1 MGVLSP
7 SLSFVDAQVD
17 GGSIPS
23 LATILS
29 ALAKRA
35 LAFSF
40 HFIPTNGAGL
50 EAGAGRPWKH
60 ATAFKHSLQL
70 KQEAAYG
77 NDAGKT
83 RA

>member
-50 EAGAGRPWKH
+50 EAGAGRPGP
-60 ATAFKHSLQL
+60 AGR
-70 KQEAAYG
+70 G
-77 NDAGKT
+77 NT
-83 RA
+83 PPPSNIRYS